1 MSAPNPTDPRP
12 LPSNV
17 ARQHWRNTVSLTFVT
32 GSGKNRRTATV
43 PHWMAIPKG
52 GHEKVREDAKA
63 IVTRP
68 ETFRNHSG
76 VFEELV
82 SS

>member
-1 MSAPNPTDPRP
+1 M
-12 LPSNV
+12 
-17 ARQHWRNTVSLTFVT
+17 SLTFVI

-43 PHWMAIPKG
+43 PHWSAIPRG

-63 IVTRP
+63 IVIRP

-76 VFEELV
+76 VFEKLA
-82 SS
+82 S